1 MLDMIVGCV
10 ATAAFLLL
18 VHYVRQRHLELRWW
32 QWILVILG
40 FLYAVFVA
48 EVVVSFLEEG
58 SPQAAMVMGA
68 VMGFVAGVWGVLLGR
83 FVFARAA
90 KRGSTG

>member
-1 MLDMIVGCV
+1 
-10 ATAAFLLL
+10 
-18 VHYVRQRHLELRWW
+18 
-32 QWILVILG
+32 LG

-68 VMGFVAGVWGVLLGR
+68 VMGFVAIVWGVLLGR

-90 KRGSTG
+90 KRGSAG